1 SKAAFLHP
9 GKSATLFSGD
19 SVLGD
24 FGQLHPS
31 IAEQLGLGERQI
43 FVADFDLT
51 ALQSA
56 RPPRFSYAPVARF
69 PAALRDVAIVID
81 DAIAGEKIVTE
92 IKAAGGELLQGV
104 RLFDVYRG
112 EGIPEGKKSLAFAL
126 AYQAG
131 DRTLTDKEI
140 DKAHKKIEDRLK
152 HTLKALI
159 RGKDC
164 T

>member
-1 SKAAFLHP
+1 MSSEL
-9 GKSATLFSGD
+9 
-19 SVLGD
+19 
-24 FGQLHPS
+24 
-31 IAEQLGLGERQI
+31 R
-43 FVADFDLT
+43 FDG
-51 ALQSA
+51 
-56 RPPRFSYAPVARF
+56 R
-69 PAALRDVAIVID
+69 VAIVTG
-81 DAIAGEKIVTE
+81 AGNGLGRAHALLLGSRGAKVVVNDLGGSMHGGGADKSPAERVVAE

-131 DRTLTDKEI
+131 DRTWTDKEI